1 MVKLI
6 KDDFLKSYGGLIQYS
21 CYLKEAF
28 KGQEALGVI
37 PFIGNSFELLEKLF
51 LIEEQLKS
59 LEKDKSESLNV
70 DTYRVVLNIRGSD
83 YLINEFFPLSTFSP
97 YVELFFQKTGEMQSS
112 QESEILKALQLALA
126 EQGFKKSVLR
136 MRKNDREKQALLS
149 RYIYSLFAYLPSL
162 LVIDI
167 DLSYVEEWNYNQP
180 LNADIDSI
188 DDTAQTEENIRTQR
202 IERVQ
207 NERNELITQLKKKY
221 KKDLV
226 GYIWKLDYST
236 EKNFY
241 YNMMLF
247 LDGQKYQNDV
257 EIAEGIGSLW
267 KSITEAKGIY
277 FNKNLHKYDG
287 TGLIQHSELQKRKSL
302 QKRALYLIKTDYF
315 IKMKL
320 KAQNGQKLHTFDRGQ
335 IPKRIQSKIS

>member
-1 MVKLI
+1 MVKRV
-6 KDDFLKSYGGLIQYS
+6 KDDFLKSYGGLTQYS
-21 CYLKEAF
+21 CYLIEAF
-28 KGQEALGVI
+28 KGQEALGVR
-37 PFIGNSFELLEKLF
+37 PCLGHSFELLENLF
-51 LIEEQLKS
+51 LIEEQLRS

-70 DTYRVVLNIRGSD
+70 DTYRDVLNIRGSNH
-83 YLINEFFPLSTFSP
+83 LIKEFFPLSTFSP
-97 YVELFFQKTGEMQSS
+97 YVELFFQKTSEMQSS
-112 QESEILKALQLALA
+112 TKSEILKALQLALD
-126 EQGFKKSVLR
+126 EQKFKKSVLR
-136 MRKNDREKQALLS
+136 MRKNDREKQAQLS
-149 RYIYSLFAYLPSL
+149 RYIYSLFAYSPSL
-162 LVIDI
+162 LVIDL
-167 DLSYVEEWNYNQP
+167 DLSYVEGWNYNQP
-180 LNADIDSI
+180 LKADTSSI
-188 DDTAQTEENIRTQR
+188 DDTTQTEENIRTQR
-202 IERVQ
+202 IEKVQ

-236 EKNFY
+236 EKNFH

-287 TGLIQHSELQKRKSL
+287 TGLIQHSEVQKRKSL
-302 QKRALYLIKTDYF
+302 QNSALYLVKTDNF

-320 KAQNGQKLHTFDRGQ
+320 KGQNGQKLHTFDRGQ
-335 IPKRIQSKIS
+335 IPKRIQPKIS

>member
-1 MVKLI
+1 MVKRV
-6 KDDFLKSYGGLIQYS
+6 KDDFLKSYGGLTQYS
-21 CYLKEAF
+21 CYLIEAF
-28 KGQEALGVI
+28 KGQEALGVR
-37 PFIGNSFELLEKLF
+37 PCLGHSFELLENLF
-51 LIEEQLKS
+51 LIEEQLRS

-70 DTYRVVLNIRGSD
+70 DTYRDVLNIRGSNH
-83 YLINEFFPLSTFSP
+83 LIKEFFPLSTFSP
-97 YVELFFQKTGEMQSS
+97 YVELFFQKTSEMQSS
-112 QESEILKALQLALA
+112 TKSEILKALQLALA
-126 EQGFKKSVLR
+126 EQEFKKSVLR
-136 MRKNDREKQALLS
+136 MRKNDREKQAQLS
-149 RYIYSLFAYLPSL
+149 RYIYSLFAYSPSL
-162 LVIDI
+162 LVIDL
-167 DLSYVEEWNYNQP
+167 DLSYVKGWNYNHL
-180 LNADIDSI
+180 LNADTGSI
-188 DDTAQTEENIRTQR
+188 DDTAQTEENIRIQR
-202 IERVQ
+202 IEKVQ

-257 EIAEGIGSLW
+257 EIADGIGSLW

-287 TGLIQHSELQKRKSL
+287 IGLIQQSELQKRKSL
-302 QKRALYLIKTDYF
+302 QNNALYLVKTDYF

-320 KAQNGQKLHTFDRGQ
+320 KGQKLHTFDRGQ